1 MAQEEKMKKFFA
13 FIDEH
18 KEEYIK
24 NLGDAVEIKSVSA
37 WPHTREE
44 IVKMV
49 HLVGDRVKALGAS
62 IEYCDVGMQTL
73 PDGSQL
79 KLPPV
84 LMGELGNDPNKKTL
98 LVYGHLD
105 VQPALKEDG
114 WDYEP
119 FVLTQDNGKLYGRG
133 STDDK
138 GPVLGWVHALQAY
151 QALGIEIPVNM
162 KFCFE
167 GMEESGSE
175 GLDELLMSRKDTE
188 FMKSVDYVCISDN
201 YWLGKNKP
209 CITYGLRG
217 ICYFSIEVECCSK
230 DLHSGVFGGTVHEG
244 MADLIAMMNT
254 LLDKDGKI
262 LVDNLMEQ
270 VAPVTSEEEA
280 KYKTIDFNVEDY
292 QNDIKTNKLMHNQ
305 DKIKTLMARWRFPS
319 LSLHGIEGA
328 FSEPGAKT
336 VIPRKVIG
344 KFSIRIVP
352 DQTPEFVEKCV
363 VDYLNKKWQQ
373 RGSKNKM
380 TVYQHGSGGKP
391 WTSDPD
397 HPNYLAGR
405 RATQMVYGV
414 EPDLTREGG
423 SIPVTLT
430 LQEATGKSVMLLP
443 MGACDDGAHSQ
454 NEKIDIRNYIEG
466 TKLLGAYLH
475 ELGQL

>member
-73 PDGSQL
+73 PDGSKL